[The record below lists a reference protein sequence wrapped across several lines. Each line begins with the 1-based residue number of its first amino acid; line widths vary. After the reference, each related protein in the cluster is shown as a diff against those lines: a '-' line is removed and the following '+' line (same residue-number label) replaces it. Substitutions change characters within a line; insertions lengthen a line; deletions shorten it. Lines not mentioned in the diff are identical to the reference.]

1 MKLIKTTIFVIC
13 AMLLSACG
21 TTPQQN
27 VTLQSNMINA
37 EKKVGIFVKKLDIA
51 TTNIYGASC
60 LLCYGVAS
68 AANAELDKHLKTLPI
83 TDLESSKS
91 ILVNGYKTKANS
103 VEFVEISEQELKKLK
118 KFKGEQGFA
127 KTDFRTLKE
136 SKNIDVLVVL
146 EYSEHGAYRSYNA
159 YVPTSDPQ
167 GYVKGLVYSV
177 DLESNQY
184 LQYLSLDHKVIVEGE
199 WDEPKEQFPGVT
211 NAYFQAV
218 ENAKESLKKIFL

>member
-1 MKLIKTTIFVIC
+1 
-13 AMLLSACG
+13 MLLSACG